1 MTTYTATQQQE
12 PFDWNKALDEA
23 IAEPEKADEADLLS
37 RAASWTTCA
46 VGSLCD
52 KIPRSPLGQPED
64 DLLWEL
70 GGQFYSEIDDRQ
82 YPAAKHTLS
91 LIEARSAELLKNL

>member
-23 IAEPEKADEADLLS
+23 IAEPEKADDTDLCE
-37 RAASWTTCA
+37 RVVNWTTCA
-46 VGSLCD
+46 VGGQC
-52 KIPRSPLGQPED
+52 KAIPRTQNGCPED
-64 DLLWEL
+64 LKLALLGL
-70 GGQFYSEIDDRQ
+70 QFCDDIDGQN

-91 LIEARSAELLKNL
+91 LIEARSAELLKSL